1 MILTTCGES
10 AQTQGNANVWGKP
23 VTIGAFISGC
33 EGTSLTSQE
42 VAFFERTNPWGLIL
56 FKRNVDN
63 RDQIAR
69 LTSHF
74 RQITGRANAPVL
86 IDQEGGRVQRMGPP
100 NWRKFPAADKYSI
113 LYDRDPLKAL
123 KLARLVTRLMAKDLF
138 DVGINVDCLPV
149 LDVPQPGSHQII
161 GDRAYGV
168 TPERV
173 SILARAAVT
182 GLMEGGVLGI
192 IKHIPGHG
200 RAMADS
206 HKALPVVDTAFQE
219 LLHGDFLPF
228 AALADIPMAMTAH
241 VVYNAIDPE
250 NPATMSQTLISKLIR
265 QQFGYDGLLMTDDL
279 SMHALT
285 GDFAER
291 AAMAISAGCDITLH
305 CNGNIAEGEPVAEGS
320 GMLAG
325 QSLARSERALA
336 RCCQPQ
342 PFDQQAAEDG
352 LAELMAVS

>member
-1 MILTTCGES
+1 M
-10 AQTQGNANVWGKP
+10 
-23 VTIGAFISGC
+23 TIGAFISGC
-33 EGTSLTSQE
+33 AGTELSAQE

-56 FKRNVDN
+56 FKRNVETPE
-63 RDQIAR
+63 QITA

-74 RQITGRANAPVL
+74 RKITGRDNAPVL

-100 NWRKFPAADKYSI
+100 LWRKYPAAEKYSI
-113 LYDRDPLKAL
+113 LYDSDPLRAL
-123 KLARLVTRLMAKDLF
+123 KLVRLVTRLMAKDLF

-173 SILARAAVT
+173 SVLARAAVT
-182 GLMEGGVLGI
+182 GLMEGGVLGV

-200 RAMADS
+200 RAMSDS
-206 HKALPVVDTAFQE
+206 HLALPQVDTAYEE

-241 VVYNAIDPE
+241 VVYSAIDPD
-250 NPATMSQTLISKLIR
+250 NPATMSRKLISGLIR
-265 QQFGYDGLLMTDDL
+265 DQFGYDGLIMTDDL
-279 SMHALT
+279 SMHALS

-291 AAMAISAGCDITLH
+291 AANAIAAGCDVALH

-320 GMLAG
+320 GVLAG
-325 QSLARSERALA
+325 ESLARAERAMA

-342 PFDQQAAEDG
+342 PFDIKQAEEG
-352 LAELMAVS
+352 LYQLMSGAA